1 MTRRRARVGG
11 QPTGGARAGGAA
23 AAGGSDAPSPSQSPS
38 RALRIGRLFVRK
50 AAAAAAERVHNPLE
64 QVWCPARA
72 EEVCAPPFFT
82 LAIARAAAALAARPQ
97 RAPDGRRV
105 RLRARARSAHYAAPE
120 DATAID
126 QARVLDRQH
135 NVRDSPPPRGRARP
149 TARGTWLRCVQ
160 GLPRRAPGVRVAS
173 ARPAAAGFQANAD
186 VRVHCYCGAA
196 CGQVYRGV
204 RRGGR

>member
-135 NVRDSPPPRGRARP
+135 NVRDSPPPRPRASDC
-149 TARGTWLRCVQ
+149 TWN
-160 GLPRRAPGVRVAS
+160 VA
-173 ARPAAAGFQANAD
+173 AVCAGAAASGARCTRGFCATCCCW
-186 VRVHCYCGAA
+186 VP
-196 CGQVYRGV
+196 GQR
-204 RRGGR
+204 